1 MLGAVIIG
9 VPLASLAQKAA
20 RVYRIA
26 WLISGPVDSEKA
38 FIDDTKK
45 VLRDLGYIE
54 GTNIVYEL
62 RHADGSAERLPLVA
76 AELVALGPDL
86 IVSGATP
93 GTRATKQATAT
104 IPILMI
110 GVADPVGAGFAAN
123 LARPGGN
130 ITGFTNLGLDLAA
143 KPLEM
148 LRTVVPQVT
157 RIAVLASDNPAGLAV
172 VKKLTDVA
180 KEMQV
185 TVFPYVV
192 TSLDE
197 ITRAFTSMANAKV
210 QGLMVL
216 TDGVTYRNRKAIADL
231 AAEFRL
237 PAVYQ
242 YAHHVEAGGLMSYGV
257 DPRNLNRD
265 VASYIDKI
273 LKGAKPADLPIQQ
286 PSEFQTAI
294 NKKTA
299 KALGITFPQEILLR
313 ASVVIE

>member
-1 MLGAVIIG
+1 MLGAAMVG
-9 VPLASLAQKAA
+9 APLASFSQKLAK
-20 RVYRIA
+20 VYRIA
-26 WLISGPVDSEKA
+26 WLINGPDGSEKE
-38 FIDDTKK
+38 FIDDTRK

-54 GTNIVYEL
+54 GTNIVFEF
-62 RHADGSAERLPLVA
+62 RHTGGNTARLPLVA
-76 AELVALGPDL
+76 AELVALRPDL
-86 IVSGATP
+86 IISGATP
-93 GTRATKQATAT
+93 GTRAAQQATAT

-110 GVADPVGAGFAAN
+110 GVADPVGAAFAAN

-130 ITGFTNLGLDLAA
+130 ITGFANLGLDLAA

-157 RIAVLASDNPAGLAV
+157 RVAVLASDNPAGLAV
-172 VKKLTDVA
+172 VNKLTDVA
-180 KEMQV
+180 KGMQV
-185 TVFPYVV
+185 AVFQFVV
-192 TSLDE
+192 RSLEE
-197 ITRAFTSMANAKV
+197 ITKAFASMANAKV
-210 QGLMVL
+210 QGLIVL
-216 TDGVTYRNRKAIADL
+216 TDGVTYRNRKEIADL

-242 YAHHVEAGGLMSYGV
+242 YAQHVEAGGLMSYGV

-265 VASYIDKI
+265 VANYIDRI
-273 LKGAKPADLPIQQ
+273 LKGARPGDLPIQQ
-286 PSEFQTAI
+286 PSQFQTAI

>member
-1 MLGAVIIG
+1 MLGAAMIG
-9 VPLASLAQKAA
+9 LPLASFAQKAA
-20 RVYRIA
+20 KVYRVA
-26 WLISGPVDSEKA
+26 WLINGPVDSEKE
-38 FIDDTKK
+38 FIDDTKR

-54 GTNIVYEL
+54 GTNIVFEF
-62 RHADGSAERLPLVA
+62 RHTGGNAERLPPVA
-76 AELVALGPDL
+76 AELVALQPDL
-86 IVSGATP
+86 IISGATP
-93 GTRATKQATAT
+93 GTRAVQKASAT

-130 ITGFTNLGLDLAA
+130 VTGFANLGLDLAA

-148 LRTVVPQVT
+148 LRTVVPQVA

-172 VKKLTDVA
+172 VKKLTDDA
-180 KEMQV
+180 KGMQV
-185 TVFPYVV
+185 TVVQFVV
-192 TSLDE
+192 RSLEE
-197 ITRAFTSMANAKV
+197 ITKAFASMANAKI
-210 QGLMVL
+210 QGLVVL

-237 PAVYQ
+237 PAAYQ
-242 YAHHVEAGGLMSYGV
+242 YAQHVEAGGLMSYGV

-265 VASYIDKI
+265 VAGYIDKI
-273 LKGAKPADLPIQQ
+273 LKGARPGDLPIQQ

-294 NKKTA
+294 NKKAA

-313 ASVVIE
+313 ASVVVE